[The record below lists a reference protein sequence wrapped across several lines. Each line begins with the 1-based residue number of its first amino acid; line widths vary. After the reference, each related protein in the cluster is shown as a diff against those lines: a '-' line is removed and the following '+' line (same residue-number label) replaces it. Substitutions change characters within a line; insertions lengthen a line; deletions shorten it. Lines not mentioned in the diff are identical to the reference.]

1 MSLRRAIGHFFD
13 HLRAVFRFDTEEGE
27 RPVLILAGQGNPGP
41 KYAGNRHNI
50 GFMVI
55 DEIMAQHE
63 FPAWRE
69 KFNAMISEGWI
80 VSGDIRAKALL
91 MKPMTFYNESGQSLA
106 KAAKFYKLPPE
117 AVTLFHDE
125 IDLAQGRCRVKTGGG
140 HSGNNGVRS
149 AIAHLGN
156 TIRRVRMG
164 VGHPGDKSRVM
175 PYVLSD
181 FSKADTVWVDP
192 LIDACARAIGFLAS
206 GDDERYQTEVMRLA
220 PAPKLDPK
228 KKGGSS

>member
-1 MSLRRAIGHFFD
+1 MDLRRAIGHIVD
-13 HLRAVFRFDTEEGE
+13 RLRAVFRFEAKPETGE
-27 RPVLILAGQGNPGP
+27 PPVIILAGQGNPGP

-55 DEIMAQHE
+55 DEIMAQHD

-69 KFNAMISEGWI
+69 KFNAMVSEGWI
-80 VSGDIRAKALL
+80 ISGDTRTKALL
-91 MKPMTFYNESGQSLA
+91 MKPMTFYNETGQSLS
-106 KAAKFYKLPPE
+106 KAARFYKVAPE
-117 AVTLFHDE
+117 NITLFHDE
-125 IDLAQGRCRVKTGGG
+125 IDLAPGRCRVKTGGG

-149 AIAHLGN
+149 AIAHMGN
-156 TIRRVRMG
+156 TVRRVRMG

-181 FSKADTVWVDP
+181 FSKFDEAWLDP
-192 LIDACARAIGFLAS
+192 LIDACARALGFLAA
-206 GDDERYQTEVMRLA
+206 GDDERYQTEIMRLA

-228 KKGGSS
+228 KKG